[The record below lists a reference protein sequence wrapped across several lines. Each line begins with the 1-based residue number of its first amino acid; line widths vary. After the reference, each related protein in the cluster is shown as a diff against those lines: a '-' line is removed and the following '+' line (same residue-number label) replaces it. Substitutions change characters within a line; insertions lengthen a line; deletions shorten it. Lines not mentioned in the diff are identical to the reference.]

1 MAPASTSMARVA
13 TAMVTAGLLCAP
25 LALAAHS
32 TVELVDNSEYVA
44 DSLEPL
50 IEDTSFQ
57 EQLVEVATEPLAEA
71 FRSEVV
77 LDALANSGALPGFV
91 TDQLGDLGDALL
103 QPVLDDLVAAVQNTA
118 GEIVASDVFAESWRT
133 AVGDSHRSFQ
143 DALRG
148 SGDIVIELPLRPFI
162 ELVRDDLAT
171 SGFDWLQQVPVP
183 DVSAPLFSVE
193 PPEQWRASYQWAALA
208 DPWLALLA
216 VGLTGAGLW
225 FSARRSTA
233 WLIVGVTTPLVTL
246 LPALGL
252 QWWIAGLAPGFTSHI
267 AVALVAGPVSTAA
280 TISIVVVVV
289 SATGWFI
296 ERSRRRPIA

>member
-1 MAPASTSMARVA
+1 MASESTGMARFA
-13 TAMVTAGLLCAP
+13 TAMVTAGLLFAP

-44 DSLEPL
+44 NSLEPL
-50 IEDTSFQ
+50 IDDPAFQ
-57 EQLVEVATEPLAEA
+57 EQLVEVATEPLTEA

-77 LDALANSGALPGFV
+77 LDALAGSGALPGFL

-103 QPVLDDLVAAVQNTA
+103 QPVLDELVAAVQNTA
-118 GEIVASDVFAESWRT
+118 GDIVASDAFAESWRT

-143 DALRG
+143 NALRS
-148 SGDIVIELPLRPFI
+148 SGDIAIELPLRPFI

-183 DVSAPLFSVE
+183 EVSAPLFSIE

-216 VGLTGAGLW
+216 LGLTGAGVW
-225 FSARRSTA
+225 FSTRRSTT
-233 WLIVGVTTPLVTL
+233 WLVVGVATPLVTL
-246 LPALGL
+246 LPTLGL
-252 QWWIAGLAPGFTSHI
+252 QWWIAGLAPGFASHLGL
-267 AVALVAGPVSTAA
+267 ALVTGPISTAA
-280 TISIVVVVV
+280 TISLVVVVV

-296 ERSRRRPIA
+296 ERSRQRPIA